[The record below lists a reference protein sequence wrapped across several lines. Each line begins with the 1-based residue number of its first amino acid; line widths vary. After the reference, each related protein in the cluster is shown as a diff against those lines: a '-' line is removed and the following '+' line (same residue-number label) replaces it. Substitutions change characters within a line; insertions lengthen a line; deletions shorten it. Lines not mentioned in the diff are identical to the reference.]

1 MRLTKEGI
9 KRLDCMGG
17 GARAVRIVSAVLC
30 LTVFAGVLAGVSGYG
45 RAAATESDV
54 AEVTYFIRKKRKTRL
69 PICSGKPSAEIW
81 AKARMKINKR

>member
-17 GARAVRIVSAVLC
+17 GARAVRIVSVVLC

-54 AEVTYFIRKKRKTRL
+54 AEVTYFIKEETQNPLTNLLGKTE
-69 PICSGKPSAEIW
+69 CGKSL
-81 AKARMKINKR
+81 K